1 MKAKEAKKAGKP
13 KGLVPSKPKVDL
25 TAENELLKKANQELT
40 VKLAIAKQLGDENI
54 QDLEKRLDL
63 AYREQEDML
72 EELNKCVN
80 ATIRHC
86 DQVQYNTGSI
96 KLNDVEYCAD
106 MIKRILDHKFGY
118 KPKTE
123 EL

>member
-1 MKAKEAKKAGKP
+1 MIGKITKP
-13 KGLVPSKPKVDL
+13 KKTTGRVVKVKPDL

-63 AYREQEDML
+63 SYREQEEML
-72 EELNKCVN
+72 KELDKCVN

-96 KLNDVEYCAD
+96 ALHDVEYCVD
-106 MIKRILDHKFGY
+106 MINRIMEHKFGY
-118 KPKTE
+118 KPKMQ

>member
-1 MKAKEAKKAGKP
+1 MIGKITKPKKTTGRVVKAKP
-13 KGLVPSKPKVDL
+13 DL

-40 VKLAIAKQLGDENI
+40 VKLAIAKQLGDETI

-96 KLNDVEYCAD
+96 KLHDVEYCAD
-106 MIKRILDHKFGY
+106 MIKRIMHNKFGY
-118 KPKTE
+118 KPKMQ

>member
-1 MKAKEAKKAGKP
+1 MIGKITKP
-13 KGLVPSKPKVDL
+13 KKTTGRVVKVKPDL

-63 AYREQEDML
+63 AYKEQEDML

-86 DQVQYNTGSI
+86 DQVQYNTGNI
-96 KLNDVEYCAD
+96 KLHDVEYCAN
-106 MIKRILDHKFGY
+106 MISRIMEHKFGY
-118 KPKTE
+118 KPKMQE
-123 EL
+123 I